1 MTKIIELIRQL
12 LRPIIYLMT
21 HRENLIVSC
30 VYDFS
35 SLFIFLY
42 QHTHITLTK
51 CIIQSSAFSIIV
63 KMPRKN
69 EDSDESSSSSDE
81 DDQNELVEDEE
92 DDNDD
97 DDDDDDDDE
106 DEPEQDREP
115 RQGMHWH
122 HEPEE
127 VRLDG

>member
-1 MTKIIELIRQL
+1 M
-12 LRPIIYLMT
+12 
-21 HRENLIVSC
+21 ENLIVSC

-35 SLFIFLY
+35 SPFIFLY

-51 CIIQSSAFSIIV
+51 CIIQSSAFSIIA
-63 KMPRKN
+63 KMPSNN
-69 EDSDESSSSSDE
+69 EDSDESSSSDE

-92 DDNDD
+92 DDDD
-97 DDDDDDDDE
+97 DADDDDDDE

>member
-1 MTKIIELIRQL
+1 
-12 LRPIIYLMT
+12 
-21 HRENLIVSC
+21 
-30 VYDFS
+30 
-35 SLFIFLY
+35 LY

-51 CIIQSSAFSIIV
+51 CIIQSSAFSIIA
-63 KMPRKN
+63 KMPSNN
-69 EDSDESSSSSDE
+69 EDSDESSSSDE

-92 DDNDD
+92 DDDD
-97 DDDDDDDDE
+97 DDDEDDDE